1 MKKILMTIAAAAL
14 VLAAVLVIRAAS
26 YTATPL
32 AEVPRQQHSL
42 NGQRIAQH
50 LSEAIRFRTVSSQLH
65 EPQTQAQYEA
75 FIDWLAATY
84 PEVHTAMPPEHL
96 GKKTGQEYTLL
107 FTWPGRN
114 PDLAPVL
121 LSAHYDV
128 VPVIPGTENEWEHP
142 PYEGT
147 VDQTH
152 IWGRGALDDKSAAI
166 ALMETATGMLAK
178 NLQPERTVYISLTHD
193 EEIGGYDGTAAVV
206 ERLAADDVQLAWS
219 LDEGSFLLN
228 GFIPG
233 IDETVAS
240 INVAEKGYMTVDLVA
255 RGQGGHSSMP
265 PQQTATDILAQAL
278 VSLRQSPL
286 PGGLEGAGGGLFD
299 AVAPHMPFDKRV
311 LFANR
316 WLFGGLI
323 ESALERNAGTAA
335 MLRTTIAPTMLS
347 ASVKENVLPIKAV
360 ATVNLRVHPR
370 DSIDGITEHLRAA
383 IDDDRV
389 KVVVRR
395 GQAPSRVSSA
405 ETAGFENIATA
416 TRQTYGPLIVAP
428 GLTIAGTD
436 SRRYETVAD
445 DSYRFNPMVVTRED
459 IHGFHGTNERISI
472 ENMVNATSFYG
483 LLIEQSGAEGLPAS
497 QGKTKGHGE
506 H

>member
-1 MKKILMTIAAAAL
+1 MKKLLMAIAAAAL
-14 VLAAVLVIRAAS
+14 ALAAVVLVR
-26 YTATPL
+26 TAGYSAEPL
-32 AEVPRQQHSL
+32 AEVPRRERSL
-42 NGQRIAQH
+42 DAQRIARH
-50 LSEAIRFRTVSSQLH
+50 LSEAIRFRTVSSQLDQ
-65 EPQTQAQYEA
+65 PQTRAQFES
-75 FIDWLAATY
+75 FIDWLAQTY
-84 PEVHTAMPPEHL
+84 PEVHSAMPPARL
-96 GKKTGQEYTLL
+96 GKQPGQRYTLL
-107 FTWPGRN
+107 FTWPGKR
-114 PDLAPVL
+114 PDLQPVL

-147 VDQTH
+147 VNQTH

-166 ALMETATGMLAK
+166 ALMESASGMLAD
-178 NLQPERTVYISLTHD
+178 NIQPERTVYISLTHD

-206 ERLAADDVQLAWS
+206 EKLKGDGVQLAWS
-219 LDEGSFLLN
+219 LDEGSFLLS

-233 IDETVAS
+233 VDETVAS

-255 RGQGGHSSMP
+255 HGQGGHSSMP
-265 PQQTATDILAQAL
+265 PQQTAADILAQAL
-278 VSLRQSPL
+278 VNLRQSPL
-286 PGGLEGAGGGLFD
+286 PGGLESAGGGLFD
-299 AVAPHMPFDKRV
+299 AVAPHMPFGKRV

-323 ESALERNAGTAA
+323 ESALESNTATAA
-335 MLRTTIAPTMLS
+335 MLRTTVAPTMLS

-370 DSIDGITEHLRAA
+370 DSIDGIVEHLEAA
-383 IDDDRV
+383 IDDERV
-389 KVVVRR
+389 EVVLRR

-405 ETAGFENIATA
+405 EAAGFQQIASSA
-416 TRQTYGPLIVAP
+416 QQTYGPLIVAP
-428 GLTIAGTD
+428 GLTVAGTD

-472 ENMVNATSFYG
+472 DNMVNATSFYR
-483 LLIEQSGAEGLPAS
+483 LLIESDSAD
-497 QGKTKGHGE
+497 
-506 H
+506 

>member
-1 MKKILMTIAAAAL
+1 MKKLLMAIATAAL
-14 VLAAVLVIRAAS
+14 VLAAAVLVRTAS
-26 YTATPL
+26 YTVEPL
-32 AEVPRQQHSL
+32 AAEPQRTHSL
-42 NGQRIAQH
+42 DGPRIARH
-50 LSEAIRFRTVSSQLH
+50 LSEAIRFRTVSSQLDQ
-65 EPQTQAQYEA
+65 PQTRAQFES
-75 FIDWLAATY
+75 FIDWLAQTY
-84 PEVHTAMPPEHL
+84 PEVHSAMPPAHL
-96 GKKTGQEYTLL
+96 GKQPGQQYTLL
-107 FTWPGRN
+107 FTWPGKR
-114 PDLAPVL
+114 PDLQPVL

-166 ALMETATGMLAK
+166 ALMETATGMLAE
-178 NLQPERTVYISLTHD
+178 NIQPERTVYISLTHD

-206 ERLAADDVQLAWS
+206 EKLAVDDVQLAWS

-233 IDETVAS
+233 VDETVAS

-265 PQQTATDILAQAL
+265 PQQTAADILAQAL
-278 VSLRQSPL
+278 VNLRQSPL

-299 AVAPHMPFDKRV
+299 AVAPHMPFGKRI

-323 ESALERNAGTAA
+323 ESTLAGNASTAA
-335 MLRTTIAPTMLS
+335 MLRTTVAPTMLS

-370 DSIDGITEHLRAA
+370 DTIDGVAEHLRAA

-389 KVVVRR
+389 EVVVRR
-395 GQAPSRVSSA
+395 GRAPSRVSSA
-405 ETAGFENIATA
+405 DTAGFEDIATA
-416 TRQTYGPLIVAP
+416 SRQTYGPLIVAP

-472 ENMVNATSFYG
+472 ENMVSATNFYSR
-483 LLIEQSGAEGLPAS
+483 LIERSGAD
-497 QGKTKGHGE
+497 
-506 H
+506 